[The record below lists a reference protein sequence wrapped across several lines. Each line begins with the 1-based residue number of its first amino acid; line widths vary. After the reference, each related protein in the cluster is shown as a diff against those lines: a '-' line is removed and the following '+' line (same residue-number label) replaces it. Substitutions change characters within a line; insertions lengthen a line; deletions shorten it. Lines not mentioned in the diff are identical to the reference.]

1 MIDRFFLNGYLWHIR
16 VVDPDSPYLIDRTN
30 KKTLATTDPV
40 SSTIYISNHILCQQQ
55 LFTKVLLHEL
65 GHCAM
70 LSFDLIGDIHRMVK
84 PEYWIEAEEWICN
97 YIADYGTKIFTT
109 FYIIV
114 GDDAIRYVPRELNR
128 MFA

>member
-1 MIDRFFLNGYLWHIR
+1 
-16 VVDPDSPYLIDRTN
+16 
-30 KKTLATTDPV
+30 
-40 SSTIYISNHILCQQQ
+40 
-55 LFTKVLLHEL
+55 
-65 GHCAM
+65 
-70 LSFDLIGDIHRMVK
+70 MVK